1 MNDERMPINIYKL
14 DAGYNDKGMNSNEL
28 IKDYKRNIHK
38 WYFIAAV
45 DIVFALIIAFVN
57 FKVPD
62 TVMMSLIIY
71 IVVLALLI
79 VSIVRIHGYRLQCRN
94 IKGDLTD
101 EKIYII
107 AKLKYRENHKSIIE
121 GLAPAS
127 SRRLGEILRD
137 ELGVL

>member
-1 MNDERMPINIYKL
+1 MYNTYVTKQLFFAEGLVMNNERMPINIYKL
-14 DAGYNDKGMNSNEL
+14 DAGYNDKGMNSIEL

-38 WYFIAAV
+38 WYFITAA

-101 EKIYII
+101 EKI
-107 AKLKYRENHKSIIE
+107 
-121 GLAPAS
+121 
-127 SRRLGEILRD
+127 
-137 ELGVL
+137 

>member
-1 MNDERMPINIYKL
+1 MYNTYVTKQLFFAEGLVMNNERMPINIYKL

-28 IKDYKRNIHK
+28 IKDYKRNIP
-38 WYFIAAV
+38 AA

-101 EKIYII
+101 EKI
-107 AKLKYRENHKSIIE
+107 
-121 GLAPAS
+121 
-127 SRRLGEILRD
+127 
-137 ELGVL
+137 

>member
-62 TVMMSLIIY
+62 WRIFFAFTTTSFSFNDFMIESRGSDTSWACVFIANNKSTRILSIY
-71 IVVLALLI
+71 
-79 VSIVRIHGYRLQCRN
+79 
-94 IKGDLTD
+94 
-101 EKIYII
+101 
-107 AKLKYRENHKSIIE
+107 LKT
-121 GLAPAS
+121 P
-127 SRRLGEILRD
+127 
-137 ELGVL
+137 

>member
-1 MNDERMPINIYKL
+1 
-14 DAGYNDKGMNSNEL
+14 MNSNEL

-38 WYFIAAV
+38 WYFIAAA

-79 VSIVRIHGYRLQCRN
+79 VSIVRIHGYRLQCR
-94 IKGDLTD
+94 
-101 EKIYII
+101 
-107 AKLKYRENHKSIIE
+107 SIQW
-121 GLAPAS
+121 GFN
-127 SRRLGEILRD
+127 R
-137 ELGVL
+137 

>member
-1 MNDERMPINIYKL
+1 MPMLLNVSTSKSTSIILTLIYQTS
-14 DAGYNDKGMNSNEL
+14 ATNAYT
-28 IKDYKRNIHK
+28 
-38 WYFIAAV
+38 AV
-45 DIVFALIIAFVN
+45 ILAFVN

-101 EKIYII
+101 EKI
-107 AKLKYRENHKSIIE
+107 
-121 GLAPAS
+121 
-127 SRRLGEILRD
+127 
-137 ELGVL
+137 

>member
-1 MNDERMPINIYKL
+1 MYNIYVTKQLFFEGRLVMNDEIMPINIYKL

-79 VSIVRIHGYRLQCRN
+79 VSIVRIHGYRLQCR
-94 IKGDLTD
+94 
-101 EKIYII
+101 
-107 AKLKYRENHKSIIE
+107 SIQ
-121 GLAPAS
+121 GGFN
-127 SRRLGEILRD
+127 R
-137 ELGVL
+137 

>member
-38 WYFIAAV
+38 WYFIVAA

-57 FKVPD
+57 FN
-62 TVMMSLIIY
+62 
-71 IVVLALLI
+71 
-79 VSIVRIHGYRLQCRN
+79 IVRIHGYRLQCRN

-101 EKIYII
+101 EKI
-107 AKLKYRENHKSIIE
+107 
-121 GLAPAS
+121 
-127 SRRLGEILRD
+127 
-137 ELGVL
+137 

>member
-1 MNDERMPINIYKL
+1 MYNTYVTKQLFFAEGLVMNDERMPINIYKL
-14 DAGYNDKGMNSNEL
+14 DSGYNDKGMNSIEL

-38 WYFIAAV
+38 WYFIAAA

-101 EKIYII
+101 GKI
-107 AKLKYRENHKSIIE
+107 
-121 GLAPAS
+121 
-127 SRRLGEILRD
+127 
-137 ELGVL
+137 

>member
-1 MNDERMPINIYKL
+1 MYNTYVTKQLFFAEGLVMNNERMPINIYKL

-38 WYFIAAV
+38 WY
-45 DIVFALIIAFVN
+45 LIIAFVN

-101 EKIYII
+101 EKI
-107 AKLKYRENHKSIIE
+107 
-121 GLAPAS
+121 
-127 SRRLGEILRD
+127 
-137 ELGVL
+137 

>member
-38 WYFIAAV
+38 WYFIATV

-71 IVVLALLI
+71 IAAFALMI
-79 VSIVRIHGYRLQCRN
+79 VSIHRLYRYHLQYRSIN
-94 IKGDLTD
+94 DDIQKWFGVNEMIYNKYEEQSFGILEYSGKNFIAFSEIK
-101 EKIYII
+101 K
-107 AKLKYRENHKSIIE
+107 
-121 GLAPAS
+121 
-127 SRRLGEILRD
+127 
-137 ELGVL
+137 

>member
-1 MNDERMPINIYKL
+1 MYNIYVTKQLFFEGRLVMNDERMPINIYKL

-28 IKDYKRNIHK
+28 IKDYKLNIHK

-79 VSIVRIHGYRLQCRN
+79 VVLSGFMDIVYSVEVY
-94 IKGDLTD
+94 KGDLTD
-101 EKIYII
+101 EKI
-107 AKLKYRENHKSIIE
+107 
-121 GLAPAS
+121 
-127 SRRLGEILRD
+127 
-137 ELGVL
+137 